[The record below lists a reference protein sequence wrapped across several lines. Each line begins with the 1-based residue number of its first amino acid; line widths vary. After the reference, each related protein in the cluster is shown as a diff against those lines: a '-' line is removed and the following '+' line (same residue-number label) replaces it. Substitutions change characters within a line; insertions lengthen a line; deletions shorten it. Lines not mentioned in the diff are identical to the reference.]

1 MFSKGNKKDRF
12 ASSSSTVSPSLISS
26 DLHIVGDLTSE
37 GEVQIDGSI
46 DGDIKSH
53 SILIGE
59 TAVIKGEMVADVIR
73 VHGSITGQI
82 RAREVILAR
91 TARMIGD
98 ILHENL
104 SIEQGAFL
112 EGHCRHMETAKIDV
126 EPRPALSAP
135 SEAESDSKDSSSD
148 KSSGGSSRRGRG
160 RGAHASSDD
169 SDGKDGEA

>member
-1 MFSKGNKKDRF
+1 M
-12 ASSSSTVSPSLISS
+12 AASPSNASPSVISS

-59 TAVIKGEMVADVIR
+59 TAVIKGEMVADIIR

-112 EGHCRHMETAKIDV
+112 EGHCRHMDTAKI
-126 EPRPALSAP
+126 ETESRPALSAP
-135 SEAESDSKDSSSD
+135 PGAAEAKDAAD
-148 KSSGGSSRRGRG
+148 KNENKAASAGSSRRGRG
-160 RGAHASSDD
+160 RGTNTTAEAKDKDD
-169 SDGKDGEA
+169 KEA